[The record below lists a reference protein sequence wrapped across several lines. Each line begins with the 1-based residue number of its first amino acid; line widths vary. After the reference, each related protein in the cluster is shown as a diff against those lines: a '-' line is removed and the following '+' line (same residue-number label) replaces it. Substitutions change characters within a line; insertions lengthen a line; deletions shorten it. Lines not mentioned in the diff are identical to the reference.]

1 MKSMMNKKDMLIA
14 KRMMKAENNSP
25 KHEKAEGKKMRMK
38 EKMKGIK
45 S

>member
-1 MKSMMNKKDMLIA
+1 MKSMMNKQDIRIA
-14 KRMMKAENNSP
+14 KRMMKAENSSP
-25 KHEKAEGKKMRMK
+25 KHEKSEGKKMRMK